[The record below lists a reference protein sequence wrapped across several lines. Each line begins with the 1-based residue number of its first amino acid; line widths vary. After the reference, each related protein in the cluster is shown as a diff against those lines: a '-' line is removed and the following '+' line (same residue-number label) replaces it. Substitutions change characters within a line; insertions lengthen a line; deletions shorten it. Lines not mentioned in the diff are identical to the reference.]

1 MELSTARIHF
11 NYEREMNGDKA
22 DANDKNPSGIHTKN
36 STQNGNKNE
45 NGIQH
50 ISLFIS
56 NPLLVY
62 TQIIMSR
69 NNNSMCYMFQGI
81 MMLLMDQI

>member
-22 DANDKNPSGIHTKN
+22 DTNDKNPSGIHHKN

-45 NGIQH
+45 NGIEH
-50 ISLFIS
+50 ISHFIS
-56 NPLLVY
+56 NPLLV
-62 TQIIMSR
+62 
-69 NNNSMCYMFQGI
+69 
-81 MMLLMDQI
+81 

>member
-22 DANDKNPSGIHTKN
+22 GANDKNPSGIHHKN

-45 NGIQH
+45 NGIEH
-50 ISLFIS
+50 ISIFIS
-56 NPLLVY
+56 DPLLVLQV
-62 TQIIMSR
+62 TISP
-69 NNNSMCYMFQGI
+69 NNNSMCHIFQGI
-81 MMLLMDQI
+81 MILQMDQI

>member
-50 ISLFIS
+50 ISALNMHLESGLGVCVLF
-56 NPLLVY
+56 LG
-62 TQIIMSR
+62 R
-69 NNNSMCYMFQGI
+69 K
-81 MMLLMDQI
+81 